1 MLLSPFLPPLKSS
14 LIASIEGYNDGF
26 DPCSGGDDR
35 QEPADKITK
44 DAERLVN
51 DALKNIATG
60 VQVSFAENIGS
71 NVVSI

>member
-26 DPCSGGDDR
+26 DPCSGGDAEVIGSLSDDR

-60 VQVSFAENIGS
+60 V
-71 NVVSI
+71 